1 VKKKRTWFAKISCG
15 AGMTKWEKYENMT
28 QAEADDHAR
37 LDCIDWA
44 ESFGYYQDIDYFGDY
59 DQLGK
64 DGSWDDETEEYGDI
78 SELEYYV
85 EYYDPEEHDG
95 YL

>member
-1 VKKKRTWFAKISCG
+1 MKKKRTWFATISCG
-15 AGMTKWEKYENMT
+15 NGMTKWEKYENMT
-28 QAEADDHAR
+28 QEEADNHAR

-44 ESFGYYQDIDYFGDY
+44 ECFGYYQDIDYFGDY

-64 DGSWDDETEEYGDI
+64 DSSWDDETEEYYDV

-85 EYYDPEEHDG
+85 EEYDPEEHDG